1 MRYKS
6 ELLSADLGGF
16 MFGLKSERDH
26 LGRSVEKF
34 ESIVGA
40 SLKVQGDLVISKSL
54 RIDGTVHGN
63 ILQAEGASATVAIAS
78 GASVIGNVAVHD
90 VIVSGTLKGN
100 ITSPGRVELID
111 TAKVEGDV
119 TYGSIGVAV
128 GARIMGQLKQIDELT
143 QSEALNAISKASKP
157 TTLRD

>member
-1 MRYKS
+1 
-6 ELLSADLGGF
+6 
-16 MFGLKSERDH
+16 MFRFDKEK

-40 SLKVQGDLVISKSL
+40 SLRIEGDLIISKSL
-54 RIDGTVHGN
+54 RIDGTVNGN
-63 ILQAEGASATVAIAS
+63 IYQADGASATVAIAA
-78 GASVIGNVAVHD
+78 GASVTGNIAVND
-90 VIVSGTLKGN
+90 VIVSGLLRGN

-128 GARIMGQLKQIDELT
+128 GARIMGQLKQIDELS
-143 QSEALNAISKASKP
+143 QNEAISAITKASKH
-157 TTLRD
+157 THRQD

>member
-1 MRYKS
+1 
-6 ELLSADLGGF
+6 
-16 MFGLKSERDH
+16 MFKFDRCD

-40 SLKVQGDLVISKSL
+40 SLRIEGDLIITRSL
-54 RIDGTVHGN
+54 RVDGTVTGN
-63 ILQAEGASATVAIAS
+63 IQQAEGASATVAIAP
-78 GASVIGNVAVHD
+78 GALVQGNVAVND

-100 ITSPGRVELID
+100 ITAPGRVELID

-128 GARIMGQLKQIDELT
+128 GARIMGQLRQIDELS
-143 QSEALNAISKASKP
+143 QNEALQAITKAAKP
-157 TTLRD
+157 QALRD